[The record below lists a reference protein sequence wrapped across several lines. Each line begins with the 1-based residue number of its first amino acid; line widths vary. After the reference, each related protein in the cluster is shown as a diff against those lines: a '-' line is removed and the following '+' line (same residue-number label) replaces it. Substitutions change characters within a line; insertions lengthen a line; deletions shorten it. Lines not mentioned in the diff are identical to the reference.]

1 MPNTTYVADAA
12 VNANTE
18 VSLADQMDEPF
29 DVRADNDPIDS
40 AVEADAGTA
49 AATNYTSVGQG
60 ATDDPAAGEVVVTGP
75 YSVAFGDALEA
86 GDVVAVAYEGATG
99 TEQV

>member
-29 DVRADNDPIDS
+29 DVRAENDPID
-40 AVEADAGTA
+40 A
-49 AATNYTSVGQG
+49 AAQAVGGSASATAFDSVGQG
-60 ATDDPAAGEVVVTGP
+60 AADDPAAGEVVVTGP
-75 YSVAFGDALEA
+75 YSVAFGDSLAA